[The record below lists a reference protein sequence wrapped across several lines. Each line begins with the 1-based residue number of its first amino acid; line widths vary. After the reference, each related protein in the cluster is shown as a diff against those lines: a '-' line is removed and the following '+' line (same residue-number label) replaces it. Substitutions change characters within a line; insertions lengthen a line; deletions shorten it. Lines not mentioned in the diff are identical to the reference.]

1 MILDS
6 VIIENIRSYAHEEVE
21 FLPGTSLFEG
31 DIGSGKSTILM
42 AIEFALFGLG
52 SQKSE
57 SLLAKKE
64 GTGHVILDFTVD
76 GHKYEIKRALK
87 KTSTGTSQNPK
98 ESWLKVDGAKEP
110 LSPSELKQRVLEIL
124 RFNESPNPNTE
135 SRIFRYA
142 VFTPQE
148 AMKHVLSDAGRR
160 LDTIRKAFQ
169 IEEYS
174 MARDNAKDLLSE
186 IKSRMS
192 EMAGRFG
199 NIGEIESG
207 ISEAEDVIKDANG
220 RIQKARNEQKTVEG
234 AIDYAKTVLD
244 GLREKNTT
252 RILLESK
259 INGLRDRINDMDAS
273 IRRMEQ
279 DVERDRGELDYLG
292 RQHDKAA
299 EIGAPDTKMNA
310 AEIASEI
317 KKFQKL
323 GEERMQAEIEMTS
336 AKDEISGMRKDLGDM
351 DLDIG
356 SANGKLQS
364 MLALRQS
371 CETRATELKASL
383 DHARSQQIRMQAE
396 KDRLEADIGNFAI
409 LGSRCPVCDQTI
421 DEQHS
426 HKMVDEKKGMVQ
438 ELTEKLAPI
447 ADMAGQFNSNMDK
460 NAGLLRSCDSDIPGM
475 RESIKKINRR
485 DELLGK
491 IPSLE
496 ACVTASDASYS
507 AFNGDDPTEAL
518 RELRDGLARYGRA
531 LDDIKR
537 IGQSR
542 QKTTDAIERNNSDI
556 KSARTQIAGWQEEL
570 DRDEAGFKALD
581 GVADKMA
588 QAGGELDGL
597 SDKRTAVM
605 NAIAVDETMV
615 SERTNSIEQDRARLA
630 ESKKWKARH
639 GTFSQACEWLEKFF
653 IPTVASIE
661 KQVLLEI
668 LHKFNSKY
676 HELYASLVDDP
687 TKESRI
693 DENFTPVVE
702 QDGYEQKID
711 YLSGGEKTSIA
722 LAYRLTLN
730 MLVREEDAIRTGL
743 LILDEPTDGFSDDQ
757 LTKINGILNALEA
770 EQIILVSHDREL
782 ETCADHV
789 FQVSKQ
795 DGISSIR
802 SR

>member
-21 FLPGTSLFEG
+21 FSSGTSLFEG

-64 GTGHVILDFTVD
+64 STGHVILDFTVD

-207 ISEAEDVIKDANG
+207 IREAENVIKDANG

-252 RILLESK
+252 RTLLESK

-279 DVERDRGELDYLG
+279 DVERDRGELDDLG

-396 KDRLEADIGNFAI
+396 KDRLEAEIGNFAI

-426 HKMVDEKKGMVQ
+426 HKMVDEKKGTVQ

-447 ADMAGQFNSNMDK
+447 ADMAGQFSSNMDK
-460 NAGLLRSCDSDIPGM
+460 NAGLLRSCDSEIPGM

-518 RELRDGLARYGRA
+518 RELGDGLARYGRA

-556 KSARTQIAGWQEEL
+556 KSAGTQIAGLQEEL

-588 QAGGELDGL
+588 QVGCELDGL

-615 SERTNSIEQDRARLA
+615 SERTNSIEQDLARLA

-639 GTFSQACEWLEKFF
+639 GIFSQACEWLEKFF

-802 SR
+802 PR